1 MNEIQLVKS
10 LQDMLSG
17 PIGQGISIF
26 AGRYLIFVFAFLVA
40 VIGFGKKRKELRMT
54 AYAATWSA
62 LLALIITTSLG
73 MLIERPRPFVAD
85 PSIVRLIPAPLTE
98 HSMPSAH
105 TATAFGAA
113 TALAFGHPVLG
124 LIAFLI
130 AGLIGIGRVASGVH
144 FPTDILA
151 GAILGC
157 LVAIGVRLVRSKRW
171 KYWMEIADES
181 DPEE

>member
-26 AGRYLIFVFAFLVA
+26 AGRYLIFVFAFFVA
-40 VIGFGKKRKELRMT
+40 VIGFGKNRKELRKT

-62 LLALIITTSLG
+62 MLALIITTSLG

-124 LIAFLI
+124 LIAFII

-151 GAILGC
+151 GAVLGC
-157 LVAIGVRLVRSKRW
+157 LVAVGVQMVRSKRW
-171 KYWMEIADES
+171 KRWMEIADES
-181 DPEE
+181 DPDE